1 MVAGD
6 IPRPVPVLVIG
17 GGPGGY
23 TAAARAAELGREV
36 VLVEQRWLGGVCT
49 NVGCIPSKALIQ
61 VGHDRDRARRFSLD
75 ASAPPVDL
83 PAVMAWTQGVVDRL
97 VGGVRQHLARVEVV
111 EGTARFVDARR
122 VAVEAADHV
131 AHFRFEHAV
140 IGTGSRPATLAA
152 LPLDGSR
159 VVDSTG
165 ALAFEEVPER
175 LVVVGGGYVGVEL
188 GTAWARLG
196 SRVTIVEALD
206 SILAGFDPD
215 LVAVVRERLAHHGV
229 EVLTGAKVEGD
240 DGAAVAVALAEGGT
254 RRLEADRVLVA
265 VGRVPNTDDLQLS
278 DAGLTPGPDGRLEV
292 DAQRRTAVPSIFAVG
307 DVTAGPALAHKAME
321 EGRVAA
327 EAIAGLPSGF
337 DQLVPLLAFT
347 DPELGAVGLTEAE
360 ARADG
365 RPVVTGRA
373 RFSANGRAVTL
384 DETAGLVKVV
394 ADAETEVV
402 LGVHLAGPSAS
413 DLVSEAALAVETAAR
428 LEDLARTVHPHPT
441 LAEGLADAARAA
453 RRRLERTREERSRP

>member
-6 IPRPVPVLVIG
+6 IPRPVQVLVIG

-23 TAAARAAELGREV
+23 TAAARAAELGKEV
-36 VLVEQRWLGGVCT
+36 VLVEQAVLGGVCT

-61 VGHDRDRARRFSLD
+61 VGHDRDRSRRF
-75 ASAPPVDL
+75 AAEGAAPPVDL
-83 PAVMAWTQGVVDRL
+83 PAVMAWKQGVVDRL
-97 VGGVRQHLARVEVV
+97 VGGVRQHLGRVEIV

-140 IGTGSRPATLAA
+140 LATGSRPATLAT
-152 LPLDGSR
+152 LPVDGR
-159 VVDSTG
+159 RIVDSTG
-165 ALAFEEVPER
+165 ALAFTEVPAR
-175 LVVVGGGYVGVEL
+175 LVVIGGGYVGVEL

-196 SRVTIVEALD
+196 SQVTIVEALD

-215 LVAVVRERLAHHGV
+215 LVAVVEERLAHHGI
-229 EVLTGAKVEGD
+229 EVLTGVRVEGD
-240 DGAAVAVALAEGGT
+240 DGSAVTVTTGGDGS
-254 RRLEADRVLVA
+254 RSLPADRVLVA
-265 VGRVPNTDDLQLS
+265 VGRVPNTDDLQLA
-278 DAGLTPGPDGRLEV
+278 DAGLSAGADGRIAV
-292 DAQRRTAVPSIFAVG
+292 DAQRRSAVPVIFAVG
-307 DVTAGPALAHKAME
+307 DITAGPALAHKAME

-327 EAIAGLPSGF
+327 EAIAGLPAAF

-360 ARADG
+360 ARASG
-365 RPVVTGRA
+365 ARVVVGRA

-384 DETAGLVKVV
+384 DEPAGLVKVV

-441 LAEGLADAARAA
+441 LAEALADAARMA
-453 RRRLERTREERSRP
+453 RRRLERAG